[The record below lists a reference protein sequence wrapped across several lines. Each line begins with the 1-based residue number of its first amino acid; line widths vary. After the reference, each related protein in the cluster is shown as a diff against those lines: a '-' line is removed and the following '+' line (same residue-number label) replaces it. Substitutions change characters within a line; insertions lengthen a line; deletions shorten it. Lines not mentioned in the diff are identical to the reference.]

1 MTNRAFCSVTVLLLI
16 LTFCHSQNVNY
27 QCNFDND
34 MTGNCQFRLTS
45 GGANNLALTNGN
57 SSGGNP
63 TQPLSDVTAVQSL
76 TKPNNKPCN
85 FPYNYTPGNWQMY
98 FCRRYSATNYSCPT
112 NSGLGQCAMGKFA
125 GIRASATT
133 GAYNQTYVTDVKQ
146 SSSAIQCLDF
156 YYYIPGRT
164 SNPKIQ
170 VGWKAGADTQ
180 QIVQLPAPSENRW
193 QNSRRNFTAPS
204 SSSYQLTF
212 RMMRDAGS
220 GSHVFGLDEIK
231 IYDQPCDS
239 SSTTT
244 TFTTSTT
251 TTRIG
256 TTTSVLPDTT
266 TPMPT
271 TTTPILPDTT
281 TPIPTTTTPVLP
293 DSTTPVPTTTTPKLP
308 DTTTPIPTTT
318 TPVLPDSTTPVTM
331 TTTSTTMTVSTT
343 STNSESPVVTQDVE
357 ETSSSNIPV
366 VTTVHLYR
374 KEKLSI

>member
-1 MTNRAFCSVTVLLLI
+1 
-16 LTFCHSQNVNY
+16 
-27 QCNFDND
+27 
-34 MTGNCQFRLTS
+34 MTGDCQFKLTS
-45 GGANNLALTNGN
+45 GGTNNLVLTNGN

-85 FPYNYTPGNWQMY
+85 FPYNYTPGNWQMW

-112 NSGLGQCAMGKFA
+112 NSGLGRCAMGKFA

-180 QIVQLPAPSENRW
+180 QIVQLTAHSENRW
-193 QNSRRNFTAPS
+193 QNSRSSFTAPS

-239 SSTTT
+239 STTTT

-251 TTRIG
+251 TTRVG
-256 TTTSVLPDTT
+256 TTISVLPDTT
-266 TPMPT
+266 THMPTTTTPILPDTATPIPTTTTPVLPDSTTPVPTTTTPILPDTTTPIPTTTTPIPTTTTPIPT

-293 DSTTPVPTTTTPKLP
+293 DSTTPV
-308 DTTTPIPTTT
+308 
-318 TPVLPDSTTPVTM
+318 TM
-331 TTTSTTMTVSTT
+331 TTT
-343 STNSESPVVTQDVE
+343 
-357 ETSSSNIPV
+357 
-366 VTTVHLYR
+366 
-374 KEKLSI
+374 